1 MVNGSDESIVD
12 IILSDFD
19 QAAGSM
25 EQQRQGH
32 SAAMHTSSM
41 EKAVE
46 EDEEGEEAEG
56 EGEAE
61 GEEEGGGG
69 GEEAAEGEAEGEEG
83 EEEEGE
89 CMPSASSSCLNGDD
103 SFIAGGDHDN
113 EGDED
118 AGMELAHTHSAYS
131 ASSYAEP
138 RAGKAL
144 REVDSS
150 TLSRDSN
157 LSESGGN
164 EAACLEEAVN
174 NASMSMSM
182 SCSPT
187 AGDAV
192 EQKRGSDHRSV
203 IRVDRPWGT
212 GTEVDNCHERLY
224 QQGMKRNSKRGQNS
238 EVATCSTVSIDCH
251 AMLPALVEKLEE

>member
-1 MVNGSDESIVD
+1 MVNGSVEAIVD
-12 IILSDFD
+12 IRLSDFD

-32 SAAMHTSSM
+32 LAAMHTSHM
-41 EKAVE
+41 EKPL
-46 EDEEGEEAEG
+46 
-56 EGEAE
+56 
-61 GEEEGGGG
+61 EEEEKEG
-69 GEEAAEGEAEGEEG
+69 GEVGG
-83 EEEEGE
+83 EEEEE

-103 SFIAGGDHDN
+103 SICAGGDYDN

-118 AGMELAHTHSAYS
+118 AAMELAHTHSAYS

-138 RAGKAL
+138 RAGKAV

-164 EAACLEEAVN
+164 EVACLEEGEN
-174 NASMSMSM
+174 NASISMSM
-182 SCSPT
+182 SCFPT
-187 AGDAV
+187 AGGAG

-203 IRVDRPWGT
+203 IRVDRPLGT

-224 QQGMKRNSKRGQNS
+224 QQGMKRNSKRGQDS
-238 EVATCSTVSIDCH
+238 EVATCSIN
-251 AMLPALVEKLEE
+251 LL